1 MSTDQIPNKSI
12 SKSFTGLEVWKKMRL
27 LKIKIETLAKT
38 FPTEEKF
45 KLTDQVIRSSRGVN
59 SAISEGHG
67 RYTFPD
73 RIHYCIIARG
83 SLSETY
89 NHLIDAYDFGYIT
102 LEKLTELKNEIN
114 EVEKILNGYI
124 SWLRV
129 QLNKNNS

>member
-12 SKSFTGLEVWKKMRL
+12 SKSFTELEVWKKMRL
-27 LKIKIETLAKT
+27 LKIKIETIAKT

-89 NHLIDAYDFGYIT
+89 NHLIDAYDCGYIT

-124 SWLRV
+124 SWLRD
-129 QLNKNNS
+129 QLNKK